1 MTSVSTPSSSEETA
15 YAEVIGDPIEHSRSP
30 LIHQY
35 WLDALAI
42 AATYRRTLVRAED
55 MESHVAAARANPKW
69 RGSNVTM
76 PLKRLA
82 LDLTEAATDRAVTAG
97 AANLLLIREGKLFA
111 ANTDVGAIAT
121 LVDRQRDYGRR
132 IDSVTLF
139 GSGGA
144 ARGALVALK
153 LLGIDQVRI
162 QARDMAAASKLAV
175 EFGLALGPRPF
186 TDRVDSDMLI
196 NATPLG
202 MAGYE
207 CLNCDLTLLPPEGLV
222 FDMVSNPADT
232 PLIVAAKARGLA
244 TVTGLDMLVEQAA
257 TSFKLMFGTDAP
269 RDRDA
274 GLWARLRP

>member
-1 MTSVSTPSSSEETA
+1 MTSGRVRSTSLSPA
-15 YAEVIGDPIEHSRSP
+15 FAEVIGDPIEHSRSP

-35 WLDALAI
+35 WLDALGI
-42 AATYRRTLVRAED
+42 AATYRRQLVRED
-55 MESHVAAARANPKW
+55 ELASHVAAARADPQW

-76 PLKRLA
+76 PLKRAA
-82 LDLTEAATDRAVTAG
+82 LDLAEGATDRAVTAG
-97 AANLLLIREGKLFA
+97 AANLLLMREGKLFA
-111 ANTDVGAIAT
+111 ANADVGAIAT
-121 LVDRQRDYGRR
+121 LVDRERKSGRR
-132 IDSVTLF
+132 VGTVTVF
-139 GSGGA
+139 GTGGA

-162 QARDMAAASKLAV
+162 QARDMVAATKLAV
-175 EFGLALGPRPF
+175 EFGLAVGPRQL
-186 TDRVDSDMLI
+186 TERVDSDVLI

-207 CLNCDLTLLPPEGLV
+207 CLNCDLSLLPPEGLV

-232 PLIVAAKARGLA
+232 PLILAAKARGLS

-257 TSFKLMFGTDAP
+257 SSFKMMFGVDPP

-274 GLWARLRP
+274 GLWERLRP